1 MDKVSFRSAFIG
13 FFLLLG
19 QFVFSQYDEVQEV
32 TDQDSAKS
40 EIFIESDS
48 LVRSNY
54 STDHALYTKSF
65 APNYKNKYKG
75 NDFDYEVLKP
85 KPSIWDRIKLKIAE
99 LLSKIFKDLDP
110 NKANLYTV
118 NILRIIGIVVLA
130 FLIFILVRYLLSKE
144 GNFLF
149 GKKNRKINIRT
160 QDLEENIH
168 EINFLQTISQ
178 LEQQQDYRSAIRYQF
193 LFALKKLTDKNLISW
208 NPEKTNRDY
217 LRELKN
223 ENQREDFRR
232 IVYVYDYIWYGEFD
246 TQEKEYQYYK
256 TYFNKF

>member
-1 MDKVSFRSAFIG
+1 MSFRLIFILL
-13 FFLLLG
+13 FLMSG
-19 QFVFSQYDEVQEV
+19 QFAFSQYDDVQEV
-32 TDQDSAKS
+32 VIRDSAKS

-48 LVRSNY
+48 LVKSDY
-54 STDHALYTKSF
+54 STDNVLYPKKF
-65 APNYKNKYKG
+65 APNYKNKYKS
-75 NDFDYEVLKP
+75 NEFDYEVLKP
-85 KPSIWDRIKLKIAE
+85 KQSIWDKIKLKIAE

-110 NKANLYTV
+110 NKANAYTV
-118 NILRIIGIVVLA
+118 NILRIIGIVVMA
-130 FLIFILVRYLLSKE
+130 VLIFILVRYLMSKD

-149 GKKNRKINIRT
+149 GKKNGKINIHS

-168 EINFLQTISQ
+168 EINFPQTILQ
-178 LEQQQDYRSAIRYQF
+178 LEKQQDYRSAIRYHF
-193 LFALKKLTDKNLISW
+193 LFTLKKLTDKNLISW

-223 ENQREDFRR
+223 ENQKEDFRK
-232 IVYVYDYIWYGEFD
+232 IAHVYDYIWYGEFD